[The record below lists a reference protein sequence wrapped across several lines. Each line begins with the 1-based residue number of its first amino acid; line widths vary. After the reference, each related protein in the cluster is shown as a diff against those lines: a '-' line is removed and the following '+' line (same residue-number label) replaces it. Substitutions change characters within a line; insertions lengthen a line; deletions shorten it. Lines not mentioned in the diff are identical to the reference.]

1 VGPPYSRTKIYAAR
15 VSRVR
20 RQLSSDICCPRPTP
34 TVNPPAAAAAVDRRD
49 RQTDGRTTLDTRPD
63 PVHGMM
69 ETYDYDH
76 QYILTLYHYIIP
88 LYAPCPYSDF
98 RWGEVGAENAGQ
110 LQCLNKSIASLL

>member
-1 VGPPYSRTKIYAAR
+1 
-15 VSRVR
+15 
-20 RQLSSDICCPRPTP
+20 
-34 TVNPPAAAAAVDRRD
+34 
-49 RQTDGRTTLDTRPD
+49 
-63 PVHGMM
+63 MM

-98 RWGEVGAENAGQ
+98 RWGGAENAGQ